1 MDILSLLLGAGG
13 GALLTKALSATREF
27 RPGVTGIADL
37 LHWDSI
43 IGEGALQQADGSML
57 CAWAYRGADMQTAT
71 IHERNALAR
80 QLNEA
85 LLPLSDGWMFHVDAL
100 RRPARFSAEEGAFPD
115 GLSRLIDEERRSGYT
130 SHFESKPR
138 SESRSRAQSTKPRR
152 GFYETSYVL
161 TATYKP
167 PAGVYNQ
174 LSRFF
179 VTGRQRRAAKMDR
192 LIDLFE
198 AQVSEVEMRLRGPLR
213 LRRLSTEELLRHL
226 HTCLTGLR
234 HPVAPP
240 PVNVGLNS
248 YLADQQVFGGFAPRV
263 GGRHVRAVSLHGFP
277 NATSQGILGRL
288 HNLPA
293 AYRWSTRLI
302 MLSSETASQ
311 LIRTRRHSW
320 FKKRKGLSEAL
331 RSFTGQQV
339 SEEQRRVE
347 REFFE
352 DESAVRMAT
361 DAKEALTRMQ
371 SAEARYCLYT
381 STFIVM
387 EREEARAEE
396 IAEEI
401 REVLVEAGFPSRIED
416 VNALEAY
423 LGSLPGNGTANSRRF
438 AVHTR
443 NVADLMP
450 ATQIWPGAE
459 YNQSHLFP
467 TGSPALLSAKTDGST
482 PFRLNLHAQ
491 GDVGHTLVIGATG
504 AGKSVLVNTLMAQ
517 WLRYEKAQVFLF
529 DLGHSGYLLSK
540 GVGGR
545 HYQLSPDAGAA
556 LSLQPLLQVESEE
569 ELAWAASWIETT
581 IQLQGVTPTPARR
594 SEIGRALRLIA
605 ANPPRMRT
613 LEELKIL
620 VQDEEVAGALGQ
632 FVGEGTYAHL
642 LNGSRDALAGDALGE
657 GAPAGEEGREPS
669 SEGTSGVINP
679 AYQVF
684 ELSAVRDLPE
694 SVFIPLLLYLF
705 HHVERQLRADRP
717 SIIVLEEV
725 WHALMHSSFSERI
738 KQWLLTLRK
747 QNAAVVM
754 VAHTPAQIAQLENR
768 EIIIDSCP
776 TKIFLPNPDAIDP
789 EAKALYRKM
798 GLNERE
804 IAAIATATRKKHY
817 FFKCP
822 VGSRLF
828 DLDLGPLA
836 LQFVAMPSGD
846 VGALRQRVEALEKKR
861 GRGWVTHWLR
871 ERGLPGWASR
881 FERLEER
888 AFTEPVEDSLKTARL
903 RAGRKEAVR

>member
-27 RPGVTGIADL
+27 RPGVAGIADL

-85 LLPLSDGWMFHVDAL
+85 LLPLSDGWMFHVDAV

-138 SESRSRAQSTKPRR
+138 SESRSGGRSIESRS

-179 VTGRQRRAAKMDR
+179 VTGRQRAATKMDR

-234 HPVAPP
+234 HPVTPP

-263 GGRHVRAVSLHGFP
+263 GDRHVRAVSLHGFP

-339 SEEQRRVE
+339 SEEQQRIE

-401 REVLVEAGFPSRIED
+401 
-416 VNALEAY
+416 
-423 LGSLPGNGTANSRRF
+423 
-438 AVHTR
+438 
-443 NVADLMP
+443 
-450 ATQIWPGAE
+450 
-459 YNQSHLFP
+459 
-467 TGSPALLSAKTDGST
+467 
-482 PFRLNLHAQ
+482 
-491 GDVGHTLVIGATG
+491 
-504 AGKSVLVNTLMAQ
+504 
-517 WLRYEKAQVFLF
+517 
-529 DLGHSGYLLSK
+529 
-540 GVGGR
+540 
-545 HYQLSPDAGAA
+545 
-556 LSLQPLLQVESEE
+556 
-569 ELAWAASWIETT
+569 
-581 IQLQGVTPTPARR
+581 
-594 SEIGRALRLIA
+594 
-605 ANPPRMRT
+605 
-613 LEELKIL
+613 
-620 VQDEEVAGALGQ
+620 
-632 FVGEGTYAHL
+632 
-642 LNGSRDALAGDALGE
+642 
-657 GAPAGEEGREPS
+657 
-669 SEGTSGVINP
+669 
-679 AYQVF
+679 
-684 ELSAVRDLPE
+684 
-694 SVFIPLLLYLF
+694 
-705 HHVERQLRADRP
+705 
-717 SIIVLEEV
+717 
-725 WHALMHSSFSERI
+725 
-738 KQWLLTLRK
+738 
-747 QNAAVVM
+747 
-754 VAHTPAQIAQLENR
+754 
-768 EIIIDSCP
+768 
-776 TKIFLPNPDAIDP
+776 
-789 EAKALYRKM
+789 
-798 GLNERE
+798 
-804 IAAIATATRKKHY
+804 
-817 FFKCP
+817 
-822 VGSRLF
+822 
-828 DLDLGPLA
+828 
-836 LQFVAMPSGD
+836 
-846 VGALRQRVEALEKKR
+846 
-861 GRGWVTHWLR
+861 
-871 ERGLPGWASR
+871 
-881 FERLEER
+881 
-888 AFTEPVEDSLKTARL
+888 
-903 RAGRKEAVR
+903 